1 MKLED
6 GEFDI
11 YLVGFSLD
19 ISNELAKFGPTL
31 VKCWL
36 NWLTISHLHVCKC
49 LIISNQRVG

>member
-19 ISNELAKFGPTL
+19 ICNELAKFGPTL

-36 NWLTISHLHVCKC
+36 NWLSISHLFV
-49 LIISNQRVG
+49 NV